1 MNFYCLFYFYII
13 ILFFNFKIKIY
24 VLKEIYMLKLIV
36 VKRNKNMKTNKLIN
50 YIYNYFNID

>member
-1 MNFYCLFYFYII
+1 
-13 ILFFNFKIKIY
+13 
-24 VLKEIYMLKLIV
+24 MLKLIV